1 MIRRSYMG
9 VWCDYCKL
17 EWGKLKSGQWHPKA
31 QAQAVVT
38 IESSNG
44 LERSYCRKCMD
55 EVSNWPDGTTF
66 SVVDQVNYAN
76 AHRPKVVANV

>member
-17 EWGKLKSGQWHPKA
+17 EWGKLKSGAWHPNA
-31 QAQAVVT
+31 QTQAIVT

-55 EVSNWPDGTTF
+55 EVSTWPDGTTF
-66 SVVDQVNYAN
+66 TLIEQVEIGKRDRKAVL
-76 AHRPKVVANV
+76 HV